1 MPDSTL
7 EEAKRCP
14 RCKQAGD
21 LQSTIRQPRPG
32 GHGWRREIVTVNV
45 FVCKNERCRTFDETW
60 IVQVNA
66 DGSIPER
73 KKGPKEFPNSKRM
86 NDMGKSYVDYLQ
98 SEVDSGEAKGPF

>member
-7 EEAKRCP
+7 EQAKRCP
-14 RCKQAGD
+14 KCAEPGELSRS
-21 LQSTIRQPRPG
+21 LTQPRPG
-32 GHGWRREIVTVNV
+32 GKGFRREQVTVNV
-45 FVCKNERCRTFDETW
+45 YICKNERCRDANQTW

-86 NDMGKSYVDYLQ
+86 EQMGKSYVDYLQ
-98 SEVDSGEAKGPF
+98 SEVDKGEANGPF